1 MAEIIGFIFLVP
13 AIALTL
19 IALFATLPYL
29 LPERTRQAAVILD
42 QSPGR
47 SFIIGFVNL
56 LFFGVVAI
64 FLSQSGEF
72 AGLLALLILLA
83 LLAAAL
89 PGFGGVV
96 RLLQTRIFSD
106 STPSDLN
113 ARLKTAVLL
122 TLALL
127 SPIIGWFILL
137 PLLYLLALGAGL
149 SVLLRRS
156 PHKPDEY
163 IP

>member
-1 MAEIIGFIFLVP
+1 MAEIIGFIFLIP
-13 AIALTL
+13 AVALTL
-19 IALFATLPYL
+19 IALFAILPAL
-29 LPERTRQAAVILD
+29 LPERTRQAAAILD

-64 FLSQSGEF
+64 FLSQNGDF
-72 AGLLALLILLA
+72 AGLLSLLILLA

-96 RLLQTRIFSD
+96 HLLQTRMFD
-106 STPSDLN
+106 NAAPSDLK
-113 ARLKTAVLL
+113 ARMKTAVLL

-137 PLLYLLALGAGL
+137 PLLYLLALGTGL
-149 SVLLRRS
+149 SVLIRRS
-156 PHKPDEY
+156 PRKPDEY
-163 IP
+163 V